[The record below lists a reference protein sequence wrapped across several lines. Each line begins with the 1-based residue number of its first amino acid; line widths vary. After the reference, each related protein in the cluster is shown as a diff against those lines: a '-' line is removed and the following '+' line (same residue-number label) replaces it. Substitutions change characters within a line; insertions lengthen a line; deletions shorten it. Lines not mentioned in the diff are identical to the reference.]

1 MRLIAH
7 ELNEFEPWLWLA
19 VPSKL
24 FAVVVAAADIAAS
37 AQGTISTIVLRME
50 LTARDR

>member
-7 ELNEFEPWLWLA
+7 QLNEFEPWLRLA

-24 FAVVVAAADIAAS
+24 FAVVSAAGVVAAS
-37 AQGTISTIVLRME
+37 AQGTFSTIVLKME